1 MQWEPHRATYWVD
14 HHQSDV
20 WFAVN
25 ILAEFDIF
33 AGIPVECLLV
43 AFPIVNSFFAIMVIV
58 KMTGWAFVIRGSDYA
73 AWIVRGRGLEL
84 YFEFGVI

>member
-1 MQWEPHRATYWVD
+1 MA
-14 HHQSDV
+14 
-20 WFAVN
+20 
-25 ILAEFDIF
+25 L
-33 AGIPVECLLV
+33 
-43 AFPIVNSFFAIMVIV
+43 PIVNSFFAIMVIV